1 MNKNN
6 KQIKI
11 NTASAHEIT
20 AMSLSCVKKKMLSL
34 QIHLHVHVGIKL
46 YTDLLFNVNNNVRL

>member
-1 MNKNN
+1 MNKKY

-20 AMSLSCVKKKMLSL
+20 AMSLSCVKKKCLVYKYIYM
-34 QIHLHVHVGIKL
+34 
-46 YTDLLFNVNNNVRL
+46 YM